1 MFTER
6 QFGIWKTAEA
16 DGPGVRHAYNSDIAE
31 PHAWHERRLTPLVG
45 MLMEV
50 ATSSELDPAPNP
62 SNESEFK

>member
-31 PHAWHERRLTPLVG
+31 PDVWHKKWLAPLVG
-45 MLMEV
+45 MLMKV

-62 SNESEFK
+62 STESEVK